1 MPRTALTTSIDARSV
16 LTRYSGDGAPNA
28 KTPIA
33 NVRPVPTRRSTAG
46 TRNWTTTVTPSIT
59 VVTRPAA
66 EGDAPPRPAH
76 HGSDAGVAGKPVTPS
91 RVRTTSLRRP
101 GSRHNED
108 PAPAGS

>member
-33 NVRPVPTRRSTAG
+33 SVRPVPIRRSTAG
-46 TRNWTTTVTPSIT
+46 TRNWTTTVTPNIT

-66 EGDAPPRPAH
+66 DGDAPPWTAH
-76 HGSDAGVAGKPVTPS
+76 HGSEARVAANPVNPSKVSRTSSRIAGD
-91 RVRTTSLRRP
+91 
-101 GSRHNED
+101 RHNED
-108 PAPAGS
+108 S